1 MKVFYKKA
9 LALTE
14 IKQQDNDD
22 IHLFSEDISDDN
34 KKRFITCTRQDLY
47 KKCVNNTNH
56 YYENIEKNQDV
67 KLHLDIDYRINNM
80 PELDRHRIADEYIN
94 EITEIIN
101 RKLAIEYNIIN
112 PEIIVLSAITETKI
126 SLHVIYVNIAF
137 DDIYKMKYFIGETKM
152 RLIENNIVDLLI
164 YRTGCFRI
172 LWSSK
177 INKNNRLEFYR
188 GINYEYNNNE
198 DLFYDSLLLN
208 MRGEYYILEYN
219 MPHIEKLDSKI
230 KKYCDEMKISYN
242 CITPRNYIPLD
253 ILKRYMECINI
264 SRADKYREWVNIGLA
279 LYHSNIDAFDI
290 WNEWSKKSKS
300 YSSTDECRYK
310 WNSFATERNN
320 IIDFGSLK
328 AYAQYDNPIEFSHI
342 VEQKDKINILS
353 QDEMKEYVRWRC
365 NNVKKSFSANI

>member
-1 MKVFYKKA
+1 MKVFYKKTY
-9 LALTE
+9 ALTE

-56 YYENIEKNQDV
+56 YYENIEKNEDV

-80 PELDRHRIADEYIN
+80 PEPDRHRIADEYIN

-112 PEIIVLSAITETKI
+112 PEIIVLSAITATKI

-172 LWSSK
+172 L
-177 INKNNRLEFYR
+177 
-188 GINYEYNNNE
+188 
-198 DLFYDSLLLN
+198 
-208 MRGEYYILEYN
+208 
-219 MPHIEKLDSKI
+219 
-230 KKYCDEMKISYN
+230 
-242 CITPRNYIPLD
+242 
-253 ILKRYMECINI
+253 
-264 SRADKYREWVNIGLA
+264 
-279 LYHSNIDAFDI
+279 
-290 WNEWSKKSKS
+290 
-300 YSSTDECRYK
+300 
-310 WNSFATERNN
+310 
-320 IIDFGSLK
+320 
-328 AYAQYDNPIEFSHI
+328 
-342 VEQKDKINILS
+342 
-353 QDEMKEYVRWRC
+353 
-365 NNVKKSFSANI
+365 